1 MEKSTAYSGAY
12 TWPTRKAAQEWLENS
27 GIGKGTYY
35 LSHNEC
41 APPNYKVV
49 KVRGCN
55 AYVIKVTYKF
65 LGYYE
70 TIHYLT
76 DDDIAEQD
84 SIDNFEITVR
94 AISDNA
100 NRMDTVAIHS

>member
-12 TWPTRKAAQEWLENS
+12 TWPTRKAAQEWLETS

-41 APPNYKVV
+41 APPSYKVI
-49 KVRGCN
+49 KVRGLN
-55 AYVIKVTYKF
+55 AYVIKVIYKF
-65 LGYYE
+65 FGYSE
-70 TIHYLT
+70 NIHYLT

-84 SIDNFEITVR
+84 SIDNFESAV
-94 AISDNA
+94 
-100 NRMDTVAIHS
+100 MDTLA